1 MTLQKICCSCFR
13 RSVGIFKNFSVICRV
28 CKPQYAAIS
37 RETSKSY
44 HRKEI
49 WYSWFL
55 FFLEM
60 IVSCTTCWDLLRKKY
75 RRRFAICLTTT
86 DIFICSFNNNLLEK
100 CTNGKAF
107 NKVTTAHFLATL
119 IQEHLVDFECFLR
132 YIFNFMASK
141 QPQQVSSNIHVF
153 GKISSITCDTLHVFV
168 NFTGFTL
175 SSWLPDYMKTSETLY
190 Q

>member
-132 YIFNFMASK
+132 YIFNFMASNSPNRWV
-141 QPQQVSSNIHVF
+141 QI
-153 GKISSITCDTLHVFV
+153 
-168 NFTGFTL
+168 
-175 SSWLPDYMKTSETLY
+175 YMYLARFLA
-190 Q
+190 